1 MSASAVV
8 VPTKD
13 GVAQPADAAAV
24 TQMKGGALVL
34 SPLPLSGGRRLRKT
48 KKVPKKVLALFKKG
62 TAKKLRKLMKGGET
76 AEEEV
81 TSGDADM
88 SGADMTG
95 AEEGGRRRRS
105 RKARRSSR
113 KTLSRRRGFLY

>member
-88 SGADMTG
+88 TG